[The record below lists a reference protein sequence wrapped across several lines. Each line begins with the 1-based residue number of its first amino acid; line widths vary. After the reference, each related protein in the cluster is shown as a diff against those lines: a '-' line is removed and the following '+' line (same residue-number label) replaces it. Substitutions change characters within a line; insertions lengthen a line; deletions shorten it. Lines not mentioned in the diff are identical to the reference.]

1 MKLLERRDFAFE
13 LTRLLDQE
21 RIAVLKGDFDALKRL
36 AAKKERLIAL
46 LVQGGPLG
54 DQLERLRRKA
64 ERNHTL
70 LEAAARGVRSVI
82 DKIEISGAVQSPLKT
97 YDKSG
102 QRQVSLNSPASVER
116 RI

>member
-1 MKLLERRDFAFE
+1 MKLLERRNSAFE

-21 RIAVLKGDFDALKRL
+21 RAAVLKGDFGALKRL

-46 LVQGGPLG
+46 LVQGSPVG

-70 LEAAARGVRSVI
+70 LKAAAGGVRSVI
-82 DKIEISGAVQSPLKT
+82 DKIENSGAIQTSLET

-102 QRQVSLNSPASVER
+102 RRQDSLNGPASVER